1 MRPAELMN
9 EKLITTRLVLNGKP
23 IQQFERDLAHGDTLS
38 IDVTGMMGSL
48 TAERDALLQVV
59 QAYEEA
65 HEALF
70 VQCCSNPIKNTWGKE
85 VSVLKL
91 NEAHQM
97 AGRVLREHVFKTQP
111 PEPARRTRPPAPPP
125 EHCDGD
131 QSKCKWVPDGAG
143 SKCQTC
149 GDSIPF

>member
-1 MRPAELMN
+1 MSGEHITLKP
-9 EKLITTRLVLNGKP
+9 ITTRLVLNGKP
-23 IQQFERDLAHGDTLS
+23 IQQFERDLAQGDTLS
-38 IDVTGMMGSL
+38 IDVTQMMGSL

-59 QAYEEA
+59 QAYEAA

-70 VQCCSNPIKNTWGKE
+70 VQCCSNPIKNAWGNE

-91 NEAHQM
+91 NEAHEM
-97 AGRVLREHVFKTQP
+97 AGRVLREHVFKTERP
-111 PEPARRTRPPAPPP
+111 TRTRPPAPPP

-143 SKCQTC
+143 SKCLTC